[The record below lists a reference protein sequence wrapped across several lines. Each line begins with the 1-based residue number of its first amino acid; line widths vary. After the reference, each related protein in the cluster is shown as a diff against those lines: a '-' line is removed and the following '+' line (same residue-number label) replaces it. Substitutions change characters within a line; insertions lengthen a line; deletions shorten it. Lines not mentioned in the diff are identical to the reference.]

1 MSGRSSFNSWHA
13 LQIQIVTEEKAEVA
27 LRSDG
32 SGEGMDGQ
40 DGADVLPPLAPGQKP
55 RVQKAQ

>member
-1 MSGRSSFNSWHA
+1 MVS
-13 LQIQIVTEEKAEVA
+13 EERVDVA

-32 SGEGMDGQ
+32 SGAGMEGQ

-55 RVQKAQ
+55 RVQKTQ